1 MDVIPKRRSSLKM
14 NVISATKGLPGEA
27 TSTYTKEFTV
37 VKNRIRVTNAIKA
50 LHKAVVYQST

>member
-1 MDVIPKRRSSLKM
+1 MTFQKRRSSLKM
-14 NVISATKGLPGEA
+14 NVISATKGFPGDA
-27 TSTYTKEFTV
+27 TSSLTKEFTV